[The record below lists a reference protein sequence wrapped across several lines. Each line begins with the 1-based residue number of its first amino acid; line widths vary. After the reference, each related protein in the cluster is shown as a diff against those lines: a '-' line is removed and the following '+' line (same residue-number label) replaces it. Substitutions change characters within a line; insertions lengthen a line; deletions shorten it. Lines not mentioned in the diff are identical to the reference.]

1 MVEDFTCRPK
11 FKNRCLLEKLNQRTI
26 TKTCV
31 SFDRWDRG
39 QERERESKA
48 NSRNWS
54 VLCDSVKSFL
64 TRCAAAF

>member
-39 QERERESKA
+39 QERERERAKQI
-48 NSRNWS
+48 RGIGQFS
-54 VLCDSVKSFL
+54 VI
-64 TRCAAAF
+64 R